1 MKLIDGDA
9 LSETLRESL
18 KIFEAHGVSVLG
30 VPKAL
35 LAIVENAPTVDAE
48 PVRHGRWNKNKY
60 PDEYYTFWVC
70 SVCGYSSEAIASHNY
85 CPFCGA
91 KMDGGERTNETT

>member
-48 PVRHGRWNKNKY
+48 PVRRGRWVDDN
-60 PDEYYTFWVC
+60 C
-70 SVCGYSSEAIASHNY
+70 SICGVYVHHGDCRIYFPN
-85 CPFCGA
+85 CGA
-91 KMDGGERTNETT
+91 KMDGGENDGKAD